1 MKKTKQVKKKHIP
14 HRTCVGCREVLSKR
28 DLVRLVRTPEGV
40 FIDSTGKAAGRGA
53 YLHKN
58 QSCWQKAL
66 KGSLSNALKVDLS
79 AADFDKLYS
88 YMNSLPT
95 GLEN

>member
-1 MKKTKQVKKKHIP
+1 LKKTKQVRKKHIP
-14 HRTCVGCREVLSKR
+14 QRTCVGCRDVLSKR
-28 DLVRLVRTPEGV
+28 NLVRLVRSPQGV
-40 FIDSTGKAAGRGA
+40 IIDSTGKAAGRGA

-66 KGSLSNALKVDLS
+66 QGSLAKALKTDLS
-79 AADFDKLYS
+79 AEDFEKLNS
-88 YMNSLPT
+88 YMDSLPT